1 MDELRR
7 EARRLEHGLDAEMV
21 QFGRLDLSEP
31 GLSSAFDVRGR
42 EIEAMLHRLQEVNDQ
57 MSRQA
62 STATGS
68 AASTMHVL
76 QRHREILHDFM
87 QEFAKTKSNLK
98 SADERQQLLSS
109 VRAAQPARPHPP
121 SCVPDALAVVKAL
134 MMPFYCTGARG
145 HHRASIRRKERE
157 RYVAQG
163 AQRHP
168 R

>member
-42 EIEAMLHRLQEVNDQ
+42 EIEAMLNRLQEVNDQ

-62 STATGS
+62 STATGP

-87 QEFAKTKSNLK
+87 QEFSKTKSNLK

-109 VRAAQPARPHPP
+109 VRAEGPAFAAASAELRGRAGPGPDFYPAAQFARPHSQ
-121 SCVPDALAVVKAL
+121 SCSV
-134 MMPFYCTGARG
+134 
-145 HHRASIRRKERE
+145 RAQIEMR
-157 RYVAQG
+157 A
-163 AQRHP
+163 
-168 R
+168 